1 MYNLSPGQTL
11 EEVGVTSKTR
21 LLCAMGM
28 HGEAG
33 ADDDDADDDD
43 AADDDAADDGAATG
57 DAQGGQ

>member
-43 AADDDAADDGAATG
+43 AADDGAATG